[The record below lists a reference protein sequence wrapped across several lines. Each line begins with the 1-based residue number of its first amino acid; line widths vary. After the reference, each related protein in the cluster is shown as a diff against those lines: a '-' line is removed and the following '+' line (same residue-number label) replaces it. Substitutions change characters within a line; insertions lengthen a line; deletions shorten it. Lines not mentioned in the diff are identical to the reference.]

1 MCSPFCSKTTSY
13 GSGDN
18 NTRQFLLI
26 LCPSKPIVFQ
36 NNFDTVICICIIQF
50 YLNLFKSFDNMSI
63 GFYQVIRALDNGDQL
78 CDLSNGVRYGQS
90 TIYDSGQYNE
100 DITRFRKM
108 VNGSFDDSEFD
119 NYSAEFRS
127 TASTEL

>member
-1 MCSPFCSKTTSY
+1 
-13 GSGDN
+13 
-18 NTRQFLLI
+18 
-26 LCPSKPIVFQ
+26 
-36 NNFDTVICICIIQF
+36 
-50 YLNLFKSFDNMSI
+50 MSI